1 MGRIKSTTL
10 RFNLSKPEQ
19 QTAWEYLQNL
29 DREKFKS
36 VNHAITLAV
45 CDFFERQKRAESD
58 PFFESR
64 EREEMFVRRILEA
77 VEQALEKGLAHI
89 SDIISTE
96 SYRNKSRQNC
106 TARRIPHRQCRL
118 GLYRRINNS
127 FFSNLEIT
135 FSKE

>member
-19 QTAWEYLQNL
+19 QTACEYLQNL

-64 EREEMFVRRILEA
+64 EREKMFVQRIVEA
-77 VEQALEKGLAHI
+77 VEQALEKGLPTFLTSYLLNLVGTNLGKPAP
-89 SDIISTE
+89 TE
-96 SYRNKSRQNC
+96 ETR
-106 TARRIPHRQCRL
+106 TANVDWDFID
-118 GLYRRINNS
+118 G
-127 FFSNLEIT
+127 
-135 FSKE
+135 

>member
-64 EREEMFVRRILEA
+64 EREEMFVRSIVEA
-77 VEQALEKGLAHI
+77 VEQALEKSLPTFLTSYLLNLIGTNLGKT
-89 SDIISTE
+89 SPPEE
-96 SYRNKSRQNC
+96 SHADNVDWDF
-106 TARRIPHRQCRL
+106 L
-118 GLYRRINNS
+118 DG
-127 FFSNLEIT
+127 
-135 FSKE
+135 

>member
-36 VNHAITLAV
+36 VNHAIILAV
-45 CDFFERQKRAESD
+45 CDFFERQKRTESD

-64 EREEMFVRRILEA
+64 EREKMFVQRIVEA
-77 VEQALEKGLAHI
+77 VEQALEKGLPTFLTSYLLNLVGTNLGKPAP
-89 SDIISTE
+89 TE
-96 SYRNKSRQNC
+96 ETR
-106 TARRIPHRQCRL
+106 TANVDWDFID
-118 GLYRRINNS
+118 G
-127 FFSNLEIT
+127 
-135 FSKE
+135 